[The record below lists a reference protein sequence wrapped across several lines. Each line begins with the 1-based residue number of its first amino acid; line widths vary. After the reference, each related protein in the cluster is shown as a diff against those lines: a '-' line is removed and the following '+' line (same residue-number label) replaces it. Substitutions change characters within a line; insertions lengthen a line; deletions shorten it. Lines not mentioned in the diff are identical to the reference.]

1 MQTFIYSSRDDPD
14 AKRLDLVVRSVIPN
28 GRIESFTGLVS
39 LNKRLRTPVEPD
51 SIAVISIANRKE
63 LEHMQRLCPLLTEI
77 YIIMVIPDGEKET
90 LALAHLLLPRFLSRK
105 ESDFVD
111 LRVVLAKMYAHTQD
125 AAKSG

>member
-1 MQTFIYSSRDDPD
+1 
-14 AKRLDLVVRSVIPN
+14 
-28 GRIESFTGLVS
+28 
-39 LNKRLRTPVEPD
+39 
-51 SIAVISIANRKE
+51 
-63 LEHMQRLCPLLTEI
+63 MQRLCPLLTEI

-90 LALAHLLLPRFLSRK
+90 LALAHLLLPRFLSRT